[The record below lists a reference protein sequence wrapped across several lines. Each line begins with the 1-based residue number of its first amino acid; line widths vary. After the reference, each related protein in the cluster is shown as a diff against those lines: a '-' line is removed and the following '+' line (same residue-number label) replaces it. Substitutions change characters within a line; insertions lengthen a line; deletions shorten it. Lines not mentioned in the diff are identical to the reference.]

1 MDGTKSSAA
10 INSGEGDIV
19 TKQPL
24 AAKSDENNNNTHSKD
39 SSTRHRGSETHEK
52 LKQLFITSRIWQ
64 KKNLYLSINRKK

>member
-1 MDGTKSSAA
+1 MDVTKSSAA

-52 LKQLFITSRIWQ
+52 LK
-64 KKNLYLSINRKK
+64 